1 MEQYSIKKY
10 FAKKSFWKLFGGEI
24 RIFDD
29 SKSRLLFFVKQKA
42 FKLKEDITVYSDESA
57 SKELLKIQAR
67 SIIDFS
73 AAYDVTDITTNQ
85 KIGSLR
91 RKGFRSILKDEWE
104 ILNTSDQIVGMIQE
118 DSMLKAILRRFLTN
132 LIPQGFS
139 ITIGN
144 QVVGILK
151 QTFNPFVPQF
161 NIDFS
166 MDTSN
171 QLDGRLGIAIVIL
184 LQTIEGRQS

>member
-1 MEQYSIKKY
+1 MEQYLLKKY

-42 FKLKEDITVYSDESA
+42 FKLKEDITVYSDETK

-73 AAYDVTDITTNQ
+73 AAYDVTDVTSNQ

-104 ILNTSDQIVGMIQE
+104 ILNTADQVVGMIQE
-118 DSMLKAILRRFLTN
+118 DSMLKAIMRRFLTN

-144 QVVGILK
+144 QLVGILK

-166 MDTSN
+166 MDSSN
-171 QLDGRLGIAIVIL
+171 QLDRRLGIAIIIL

>member
-42 FKLKEDITVYSDESA
+42 FKLKEDITVYSDETK

-73 AAYDVTDITTNQ
+73 AAYDVTDVTSNQ

-104 ILNTSDQIVGMIQE
+104 ILNTADQVVGMIQE
-118 DSMLKAILRRFLTN
+118 DSMLKAIMRRFLTN

-144 QVVGILK
+144 QLVGILK

-166 MDTSN
+166 MDSSN
-171 QLDGRLGIAIVIL
+171 QLDRRLGIAIIIL

>member
-1 MEQYSIKKY
+1 MEQYLLKKY

-42 FKLKEDITVYSDESA
+42 FKLKEDITVYSDETK

-73 AAYDVTDITTNQ
+73 AAYDVTDITSNQ

-104 ILNTSDQIVGMIQE
+104 ILNTADQVVGMIQE

-144 QVVGILK
+144 QPVGVLK

-166 MDTSN
+166 MDSSN
-171 QLDGRLGIAIVIL
+171 QLDRRLGIAIVIL